1 MRWRKLQNEGKIWV
15 STGCPIKRG
24 WRQPKETGKAE
35 RMWGVGEKT
44 QKNGKAGT
52 WGGGTASGK
61 FLDVVW
67 PHLSIGMVNDQNKVS
82 LCCALMKHTV
92 SFQDDPSSSVKVY
105 SHHALLWISR
115 QNLWYRHYIAHLDQ
129 PRTHRWKWK
138 RLEMEKIN
146 GEFIRFN
153 KLE

>member
-1 MRWRKLQNEGKIWV
+1 MKKTAKWRENLSFHWLPHKERVTAAQGNWKSREDV
-15 STGCPIKRG
+15 RSRG
-24 WRQPKETGKAE
+24 EDT
-35 RMWGVGEKT
+35 EKW
-44 QKNGKAGT
+44 QKAGT

-61 FLDVVW
+61 FLDIVW

-115 QNLWYRHYIAHLDQ
+115 QNLRYRHYIAHLDQ